1 MSSAIEVSDLWK
13 IYQNG
18 KQQLPLDDV
27 EKLEQLKES
36 GEIVIAVRE
45 VSFNVEPGEVFVVMG
60 LSGSGK
66 STLIRCLLRLVEPTR
81 GSIII
86 NENDVTSMNQK
97 ELTSF
102 RRQEA
107 SMVFQHYG
115 LLPHRTVIDNV
126 AFGLKLKG
134 ISKEERYNKAREM
147 LDTVGLQGWEEYYP
161 GSLSGGMRQR
171 VGIARALVAD
181 PPVLLMDEPFS
192 GLDPLIRREMQDE
205 LVKLQQSMN
214 KTIFFVTHDLDEG
227 MTLGDRMAVMKDGK
241 FVQVGKPEEVLA
253 DPADDYVARF
263 VQDKKK
269 QIEMA
274 DKERSKK
281 DEELSRNVS

>member
-97 ELTSF
+97 DLTFF